1 MQAYRINGSLVKVER
16 CAAEMYIVRNI
27 PGVFDNQVAIGAIV
41 HKELAQKFLDSY
53 AVKSSDKTLDIL
65 DVDFEEK
72 LPEGIRYC
80 RGCVYW
86 NGKDVKQVI
95 KARDEEKGWLYRNWK
110 NML

>member
-1 MQAYRINGSLVKVER
+1 MQAYRINGLLIKVER
-16 CAAEMYIVRNI
+16 CAADMYIVRNI

-41 HKELAQKFLDSY
+41 HKGLAQKFLDSY

-80 RGCVYW
+80 CGCVYW
-86 NGKDVKQVI
+86 NGKGCEAGD
-95 KARDEEKGWLYRNWK
+95 KGA
-110 NML
+110 